1 MLMKLHSWL
10 FVVNFG
16 YSWGPCA
23 WVIISEVW
31 PLSNRAYGIALGAS
45 SNWMSN
51 FIVGQITPD
60 MLESLKY
67 GTFIFFGL
75 MTFSGGLFV
84 WFYVPETKRL
94 TLEEMDTLFGSTGV
108 AEAVSCCISL
118 WWYLEV
124 IGLMVL
130 GL

>member
-1 MLMKLHSWL
+1 MGTYRWL

-45 SNWMSN
+45 ANWMSN

-75 MTFSGGLFV
+75 MTFGGGIFI
-84 WFYVPETKRL
+84 WSYVPETKRL
-94 TLEEMDTLFGSTGV
+94 TLEEMDTLFGSVGV
-108 AEAVSCCISL
+108 AEAVSSSL
-118 WWYLEV
+118 LL
-124 IGLMVL
+124 I
-130 GL
+130 